1 MVETGIQVNS
11 RLLTIQNM
19 EYRGDNMID
28 IDYYRKIQNAYGV
41 NSLRDTQRNAVK
53 QDLNR
58 DFNNTL
64 DAYTVTIDD
73 IKQDLTI
80 LKTTDPHTKK
90 IKSRPNESFNAGQ
103 IVYWH
108 NSYWLINNVDT
119 NNDIITNGKMVECNF
134 VLWWQDTSGKILNR
148 HVYVE
153 DFTKYSNGETGN
165 STITI
170 GDNQYGVNVPIDIDT
185 KKLKRGM
192 RFAFDFEDAE
202 EPDIYAL
209 TNRKINLYNYESIG
223 KGGIIVF
230 VFSFDAFNAQTD
242 KQIILDDGRKVW
254 ICHYNNSSTPSI
266 PDTLSSQEIVVSISG
281 GGTLRVGR
289 KKSWHVSFADKEG
302 NEVTY
307 EDFIWNIKSDFDVIQ
322 TVEDKTIQLSVDDD
336 SYFDESF
343 LLQILD
349 NDGTILAEKE
359 ITIEEGF

>member
-1 MVETGIQVNS
+1 
-11 RLLTIQNM
+11 M

-41 NSLRDTQRNAVK
+41 NSLRDAQRNAIK

-73 IKQDLTI
+73 VEQDLTI
-80 LKTTDPHTKK
+80 LKTSDPHTKK

-103 IVYWH
+103 IVHWQD
-108 NSYWLINNVDT
+108 SYWLINNVDT

-134 VLWWQDTSGKILNR
+134 VLYWQDSSGKILSR

-170 GDNQYGVNVPIDIDT
+170 GDNQYGVSVAIDVDT
-185 KKLKRGM
+185 KRLKRGM
-192 RFAFDFEDAE
+192 RFAFDFEDSD

-209 TNRKINLYNYESIG
+209 TNRKVNLYNYESIG

-230 VFSFDAFNAQTD
+230 VFSFDAFNSLTD
-242 KQIILDDGRKVW
+242 KKITLDDGKQVW
-254 ICHYNNSSTPSI
+254 ICNYNNSSAPSTPDI
-266 PDTLSSQEIVVSISG
+266 PSSQEMVVSILG
-281 GGTLRVGR
+281 DDTLKVGR
-289 KKSWHVSFADKEG
+289 KKSWNVSFTDKEG
-302 NEVTY
+302 NEV
-307 EDFIWNIKSDFDVIQ
+307 ECEGFAWNIKADFDVTQ
-322 TVEDKTIQLSVDDD
+322 TVTDKTIQLFVDDD
-336 SYFDESF
+336 SYIDESF

-349 NDGTILAEKE
+349 KDGTVLAEKE

>member
-1 MVETGIQVNS
+1 
-11 RLLTIQNM
+11 
-19 EYRGDNMID
+19 MID

-230 VFSFDAFNAQTD
+230 VFSFDVINVICQLNGLSIDENVD
-242 KQIILDDGRKVW
+242 KIKNKKAKNIMEKL
-254 ICHYNNSSTPSI
+254 
-266 PDTLSSQEIVVSISG
+266 LA
-281 GGTLRVGR
+281 GR
-289 KKSWHVSFADKEG
+289 KKMQQTQTSNKDNELDNLVSSVANKHPNLNIINIWDLTISQFWDTFRRMVNNSIYDLSFSNVSVWG
-302 NEVTY
+302 NESKQFKINDWY
-307 EDFIWNIKSDFDVIQ
+307 SNI
-322 TVEDKTIQLSVDDD
+322 T
-336 SYFDESF
+336 
-343 LLQILD
+343 
-349 NDGTILAEKE
+349 N
-359 ITIEEGF
+359 